1 VRIVIVQRGSG
12 DPYNVHTYFIDD
24 RETVEALD
32 ELLKKIQSCE
42 GLLWIKSV
50 SKVTEPDT
58 MET

>member
-1 VRIVIVQRGSG
+1 VRIVIVQRGGG

-32 ELLKKIQSCE
+32 ELLKKIQSCD
-42 GLLWIKSV
+42 GLPRIKNV